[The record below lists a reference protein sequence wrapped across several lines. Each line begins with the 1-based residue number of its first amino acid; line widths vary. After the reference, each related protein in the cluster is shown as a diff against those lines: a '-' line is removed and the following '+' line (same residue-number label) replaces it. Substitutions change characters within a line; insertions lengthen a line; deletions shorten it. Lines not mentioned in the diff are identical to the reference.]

1 MLEMRHTKARSSV
14 GLARRTSRSHLL
26 CLSRSFT
33 LSPVWLCYAPR
44 CRLGCLALI
53 VRCLMPRS
61 AFQIANVLLPCLL
74 LHAHGLNAQ
83 GKEVTVAIFGDRK
96 VSVTMKDGM
105 PISAEDKNIK
115 IQVAGLGSSP
125 DKSDPTKRTLFWMFG
140 FTQKQ
145 GPKIIE
151 IKLEELSSDK
161 PDRLVTT
168 DAVPNLKKDYW
179 SFTAE
184 PVVISESTTPWL
196 YESRNSAFLFR
207 FTIRFEGGSQSVLD
221 QMSIFP
227 GQAKTYLIQP
237 IKAK

>member
-1 MLEMRHTKARSSV
+1 
-14 GLARRTSRSHLL
+14 
-26 CLSRSFT
+26 
-33 LSPVWLCYAPR
+33 
-44 CRLGCLALI
+44 
-53 VRCLMPRS
+53 MPRS
-61 AFQIANVLLPCLL
+61 VLKIGSVLLPCLL
-74 LHAHGLNAQ
+74 LQAQGLNAQ
-83 GKEVTVAIFGDRK
+83 VKEVAVVIFGDRK

-105 PISAEDKNIK
+105 PTPAEDKNIK

-125 DKSDPTKRTLFWMFG
+125 DKSDPTKRTVFWMFG

-151 IKLEELSSDK
+151 INIEEMTSDK

-168 DAVPNLKKDYW
+168 DAAPTLKKDYW
-179 SFTAE
+179 SFNAE

-196 YESRNSAFLFR
+196 YETRNSAFLFR
-207 FTIRFEGGSQSVLD
+207 FTIRFEGGSQSVLN

-227 GQAKTYLIQP
+227 GQAKTYLLQP